1 MKFIKYTVEQGIARI
16 QLERPEVYHS
26 FNRNMAL
33 SMQKALDTASADDA
47 VRVIYI
53 TASGKAFCAG
63 QDLKEATDEKA
74 PPIEKFV
81 TEHYN
86 PIVRKIRTIEKPVVA
101 GVNGIAAGAGA
112 NLALICDIVI
122 AKESASFVQA
132 FSKIGLIPDT
142 GGTYVLPRLIGLA
155 RATAFTMLAEPVNAL
170 EAERI
175 GMIYKAIAD
184 DQYEEFIN
192 KILFKLANAPTRA
205 LGLTKKAMNYS
216 LENDM
221 EKQLAIEAQL
231 QSVAGMSS
239 DFKEGVRAFVE
250 KRKPEFTGQ

>member
-1 MKFIKYTVEQGIARI
+1 MEHINYTIENGIARI
-16 QLERPEVYHS
+16 TLSRPEVYHS
-26 FNRNMAL
+26 FNRPMAM
-33 SMQKALDTASADDA
+33 SMQKALDEAAKDDE
-47 VRVIYI
+47 VRVVYI

-63 QDLKEATDEKA
+63 QDLKEATEEKA

-86 PIVRKIRTIEKPVVA
+86 PIVRKVRTMEKPVVA
-101 GVNGIAAGAGA
+101 GVNGVAAGAGA

-155 RATAFTMLAEPVNAL
+155 RATALTMLAEPINAI

-175 GMIYKAIAD
+175 GMIYKAVPND
-184 DQYEEFIN
+184 EYDSFIEG
-192 KILFKLANAPTRA
+192 ILSKLALAPTKA

-231 QSVAGMSS
+231 QSVAGMSH
-239 DFKEGVRAFVE
+239 DFKEGVSAFVE
-250 KRKPEFTGQ
+250 KRKPEFTGR